1 MIMLFIVYL
10 YWNLRFLQ
18 WINLLGTKIKKLTL
32 DETRGA
38 IFFFWIN
45 SNNYYNTHENSDI
58 SVLNWVYNALDN

>member
-10 YWNLRFLQ
+10 YWNPRFLQ

-45 SNNYYNTHENSDI
+45 SNNY
-58 SVLNWVYNALDN
+58 

>member
-10 YWNLRFLQ
+10 YWNPRFLQ

-38 IFFFWIN
+38 KLN
-45 SNNYYNTHENSDI
+45 SNWIPI
-58 SVLNWVYNALDN
+58 STLN